1 DPGSGHHRVSWRSAD
16 FCAPSRFSSGPQ
28 SRGSQRVDVAFFPS
42 SALEAFHS
50 STAPYRVRP
59 GWRAGVFVQLEVVV
73 FGSLIF
79 CRYLLLL
86 LFNFLSEYIQFTGG
100 IILFSP
106 AIIDRRYFLAAVL
119 C

>member
-1 DPGSGHHRVSWRSAD
+1 APGTIVFPGVQPTSA
-16 FCAPSRFSSGPQ
+16 FLPRFSSGPP

-106 AIIDRRYFLAAVL
+106 A
-119 C
+119 

>member
-1 DPGSGHHRVSWRSAD
+1 LQTIP
-16 FCAPSRFSSGPQ
+16 
-28 SRGSQRVDVAFFPS
+28 
-42 SALEAFHS
+42 

-59 GWRAGVFVQLEVVV
+59 GWCAGVFVQLEVVV

-106 AIIDRRYFLAAVL
+106 A
-119 C
+119 